1 LKRFFCL
8 FLLLGLLSV
17 LSGPLYA
24 QLCTNQSRVYASFQ
38 DSQSTPAGLG
48 SVSINNNANAVDTDP
63 STAST
68 LSVNNLLGASSITQY
83 LEFSTDGSHNGKRL
97 LPATTPVIVK
107 LSIPSS
113 FLAVAATIEVG
124 TFTGLNTAIKV
135 ATRTSLYSASTVG
148 LLNGAGAIEIA
159 LTPTQAYNGVYIK
172 FSAPIVSV
180 GASAE
185 IYGAY
190 ILEDNPLDIECD
202 KGIDVLTGVNGAG
215 LLNATASV
223 SNPYAAIDAD
233 PGFATFATINTGLQ
247 AVNEAYL
254 TAIFA
259 RQGQPLDSIKVVYD
273 GGGGLSLFSGFT
285 IQPYLGDAIAGGAF
299 NNGNVT
305 VKQVPNTTKFEVSFP
320 VSTVFDR
327 VKISWGGLLAIG
339 TELHIYNV
347 TKVIPKPIPLINGQQ
362 LYSANVC
369 SGHATTLSIQN
380 LQDCTSY
387 KWYADKAATTPLF
400 TGSTY
405 NLGILPVGDYVY
417 YVESRR
423 NNCISS
429 ISERVKV
436 TIKVNPLPT
445 VSVTNAVSC
454 SGSAVSLSVDNPI
467 AGIAYNWYD
476 AATGGNLKYSGS
488 TYITPVLN
496 TNTIYYV
503 EAINQLTGCVSANR
517 AALAIQ
523 VKPIAVVGSTTGI
536 NKICIGSVSTLSN
549 LNTGGR
555 WSSANPLVA
564 TVNANTGEVTSLAA
578 GSTIIRYTIPD
589 GPAICSNFTDFNLT
603 VASPPNLTLGPV
615 PEICSGFTSSSLS
628 YTNPVNSPE
637 TYSVSWSTAGF
648 TSINNQALP
657 LGNIPF
663 AVPFDAATG
672 IHSGILTIKN
682 VDGCSTQLNFTI
694 KINPKPPAP
703 HVLVPITSQY

>member
-17 LSGPLYA
+17 LSRPLYA

-38 DSQSTPAGLG
+38 DSQSAPAGLG
-48 SVSINNNANAVDTDP
+48 SVSISNNSKSVDTDP
-63 STAST
+63 ATAST
-68 LSVNNLLGASSITQY
+68 LSVNNVLGASSITQY
-83 LEFSTDGSHNGKRL
+83 LEFSTDGTHNGKRL

-107 LSIPSS
+107 VSIPSS

-124 TFTGLNTAIKV
+124 TFIGLNTATKV

-148 LLNGAGAIEIA
+148 LLNGAGAIEIP
-159 LTPTQAYNGVYIK
+159 LTPTQAYNGVYVK
-172 FSAPIVSV
+172 FSAPIISV

-215 LLNATASV
+215 LLNATASI
-223 SNPYAAIDAD
+223 SNPYAAIDTD
-233 PGFATFATINTGLQ
+233 PTYATFATINTGLQ
-247 AVNEAYL
+247 AANEAYI

-285 IQPYLGDAIAGGAF
+285 IQPYLGDALAGGAF

-305 VKQVPNTTKFEVSFP
+305 IKAISNTTKFEVSFP

-347 TKVIPKPIPLINGQQ
+347 TKVIPKPIPLIDGQQ

-369 SGHATTLSIQN
+369 SGRATTLSISN
-380 LQDCTSY
+380 LQDCTTY
-387 KWYADKAATTPLF
+387 KWYADKTTTTPLF
-400 TGSTY
+400 TGNTY
-405 NLGILPVGDYVY
+405 SLGILPVGDYVY

-445 VSVTNAVSC
+445 VSATNAVSC
-454 SGSAVSLSVDNPI
+454 SGYAVNLAVDNPLS
-467 AGIAYNWYD
+467 GITYNWYD
-476 AATGGNLKYSGS
+476 AATAGNLKHSGN
-488 TYITPVLN
+488 TYTTPVLTAN
-496 TNTIYYV
+496 TTYYV
-503 EAINQLTGCVSANR
+503 EAVNQATGCVSANR

-523 VKPIAVVGSTTGI
+523 VKPIAVVGITTGT
-536 NKICIGSVSTLSN
+536 NKICIGSVTMLSN
-549 LNTGGR
+549 LNAGGS

-564 TVNANTGEVTSLAA
+564 TVNANTGEVTGVGA

-637 TYSVSWSTAGF
+637 TYSISWSTAGF
-648 TSINNQALP
+648 TPINNQALP
-657 LGNIPF
+657 SGNIPF
-663 AVPFDAATG
+663 EVPFDAATG

-682 VDGCSTQLNFTI
+682 ADGCSTQLNFTI
-694 KINPKPPAP
+694 KINPKPSAP

>member
-8 FLLLGLLSV
+8 FLLSGLLLV

-38 DSQSTPAGLG
+38 DSQSAPAGLG
-48 SVSINNNANAVDTDP
+48 SVSISNNAKSVDMDP

-68 LSVNNLLGASSITQY
+68 LSITNVLGASSITQY
-83 LEFSTDGSHNGKRL
+83 LEFSTDGTHNGKRL
-97 LPATTPVIVK
+97 LPATTPVIIKV
-107 LSIPSS
+107 SIPSS
-113 FLAVAATIEVG
+113 FLAVAATIEIG
-124 TFTGLNTAIKV
+124 TFVDLNTATKV
-135 ATRTSLYSASTVG
+135 ATRTSLYSASTIG
-148 LLNGAGAIEIA
+148 LLNGAGAIEIP
-159 LTPTQAYNGVYIK
+159 LTPTQAYNGVYVK
-172 FSAPIVSV
+172 FSAPVISV

-190 ILEDNPLDIECD
+190 ILESNPSDIECD

-233 PGFATFATINTGLQ
+233 PAYTTYATINTGLQ
-247 AVNEAYL
+247 AANEAYL

-259 RQGQPLDSIKVVYD
+259 KESQPLDSIKVVYD

-305 VKQVPNTTKFEVSFP
+305 IKGIPNTTKFEVSFP

-347 TKVIPKPIPLINGQQ
+347 TKVIPKPIPLIDGQQ
-362 LYSANVC
+362 LYNANVC
-369 SGHATTLSIQN
+369 SDHATTLSISN
-380 LQDCTSY
+380 LQDCTTY
-387 KWYADKAATTPLF
+387 KWYADKTTTTPLF
-400 TGSTY
+400 TGNTY

-436 TIKVNPLPT
+436 TLKVNPLPT
-445 VSVTNAVSC
+445 VSATNVISC
-454 SGSAVSLSVDNPI
+454 SGSAVNLSVDNPL
-467 AGIAYNWYD
+467 AGITYNWYD
-476 AATGGNLKYSGS
+476 AATGGNLKYTGNNY
-488 TYITPVLN
+488 TTPVLTAN
-496 TNTIYYV
+496 ATYYI
-503 EAINQLTGCVSANR
+503 EAVNQTTGCVSANR

-523 VKPIAVVGSTTGI
+523 VKPIAVIGSTNGI
-536 NKICIGSVSTLSN
+536 NKICIGSATTLSN
-549 LNTGGR
+549 LNAGGS
-555 WSSANPLVA
+555 WLSANPLIA
-564 TVNANTGEVTSLAA
+564 TVNANTGEVTGLAA
-578 GSTIIRYTIPD
+578 GSTVIRYTIPD

-628 YTNPVNSPE
+628 YSNPVNSPV
-637 TYSVSWSTAGF
+637 TYSISWGTAGF

-663 AVPFDAATG
+663 TVPFDAATG
-672 IHSGILTIKN
+672 THSGILTIKN
-682 VDGCSTQLNFTI
+682 ADGCSTQLNFTI